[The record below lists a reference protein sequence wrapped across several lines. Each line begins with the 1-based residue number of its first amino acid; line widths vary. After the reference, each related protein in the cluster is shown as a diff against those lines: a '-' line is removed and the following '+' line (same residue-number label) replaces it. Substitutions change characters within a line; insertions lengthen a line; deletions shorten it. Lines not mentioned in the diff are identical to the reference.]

1 MLGPSSKFLAH
12 TKLDLK
18 KAVALLSGSC
28 KILQVPKYAIASSS
42 DFNEISSNL
51 NFPLIVKPAYSL
63 GSLFMTKASVVH
75 TKAEL
80 KKQVDFLKTKTKEEI
95 LIEEFIAGREISVMV
110 LETKDGIKALTPILY
125 VFPEEWK
132 ENGKWLDF
140 ETKFSSVE
148 KKVVDFRLMNE
159 NEDQELVKR
168 IQNAAVAAYEAIGVF
183 GSGYAR
189 VDLRVD
195 GENNVYVLEV
205 RKC

>member
-1 MLGPSSKFLAH
+1 
-12 TKLDLK
+12 
-18 KAVALLSGSC
+18 
-28 KILQVPKYAIASSS
+28 
-42 DFNEISSNL
+42 
-51 NFPLIVKPAYSL
+51 
-63 GSLFMTKASVVH
+63 
-75 TKAEL
+75 
-80 KKQVDFLKTKTKEEI
+80 
-95 LIEEFIAGREISVMV
+95 
-110 LETKDGIKALTPILY
+110 
-125 VFPEEWK
+125 
-132 ENGKWLDF
+132 
-140 ETKFSSVE
+140 VE